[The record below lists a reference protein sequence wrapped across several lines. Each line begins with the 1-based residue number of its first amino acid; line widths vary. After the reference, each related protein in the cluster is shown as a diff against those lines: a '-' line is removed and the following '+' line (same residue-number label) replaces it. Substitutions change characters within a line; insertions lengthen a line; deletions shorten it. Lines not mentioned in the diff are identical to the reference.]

1 MTSYSLETYS
11 FLQHYWWLLVSL
23 LGALLVFLLFVQ
35 GGQTFLIG
43 TKKDKLLNQML
54 VNSTGRKWEF
64 TLTTLVTF
72 GGAFFASF
80 PLFYSTSFGGA
91 YWVWIITCLMF
102 VIQAISY
109 EYQSKHGNVLGK
121 KGYQTLLVING
132 IMAPLLLGAIVSTL
146 FMGGNFTID
155 KSQIYDFGAMRG
167 AISEWSTY
175 KGVML
180 HGLEAVLNPW
190 NLVLGVAV
198 LFLARVTGLLYFI
211 NNIDDSVLQA
221 KARKSLPLN
230 AIIFVVLF
238 VAYVVKLITMTG
250 LRYSPSALD
259 PGVGS
264 FVQESFLYWHNL
276 LQMPIVLI
284 IFLVGV
290 LLVLLGIGLT
300 LFKKNFRK
308 GVWIEGVGVVL
319 AVLAMLLLAGWNNT
333 AYYPSLA
340 DAQSSLSIK
349 NSSSSFYTL
358 RAMSYVSIL
367 IPFVLAYIW
376 FAWKSIDSKKITR
389 KEIESSEHTY

>member
-1 MTSYSLETYS
+1 MTNYSLETYS
-11 FLQHYWWLLVSL
+11 FLQHYWWLLVSV

-43 TKKDKLLNQML
+43 TKKDKQLNQML

-91 YWVWIITCLMF
+91 YWVWMVTCLMF

-109 EYQSKHGNVLGK
+109 EYQSKHGNIWGK
-121 KGYQTLLVING
+121 KTYQTLLIVNG

-146 FMGGNFTID
+146 FMGGNFVVD
-155 KSQIYDFGAMRG
+155 KTQIFDFSSTRG
-167 AISEWSTY
+167 AISEWQSY

-190 NLVLGVAV
+190 NLVLGLAV

-211 NNIDDSVLQA
+211 NNIDDTSLQQ

-230 AIIFVVLF
+230 AIIFVLLF
-238 VAYVVKLITMTG
+238 VAYVLRVVTLTG
-250 LRYSPSALD
+250 LRFIPSVSD
-259 PGVGS
+259 PGTGL
-264 FVQESFLYWHNL
+264 FVEEAFLYWHNL
-276 LQMPIVLI
+276 IQMPIVFI
-284 IFLVGV
+284 VFAVGV
-290 LLVLLGIGLT
+290 VLVLLGIGLT
-300 LFKKNFRK
+300 LFKKGFNK
-308 GVWIEGVGVVL
+308 GIWIEGVGVVL
-319 AVLAMLLLAGWNNT
+319 AVLGLLLLVGWNNT

-376 FAWKSIDSKKITR
+376 YAWRSIDRRKITR
-389 KEIESSEHTY
+389 QELEKSDHKY